1 LAETGSA
8 GTLIASSVLVP
19 LGIGL
24 IGVASFAWR
33 ALHIPNPLL
42 NVRLYADRAFTA
54 ASITTFC
61 LGAALF
67 GAMVLMPLYFQT
79 VRGES
84 AVTTGLLLIPQG
96 IGAAI
101 AMGLSGRAT
110 EKWGGGVTAAAGAL
124 ITLVATVPFVL
135 LGANT
140 SFVLIG
146 VAMIFRGF

>member
-42 NVRLYADRAFTA
+42 NVRLYSDRAFTA

-67 GAMVLMPLYFQT
+67 GAMILMPLYFQT

-84 AVTTGLLLIPQG
+84 AVTTGLLLMPQG
-96 IGAAI
+96 VGAAI
-101 AMGLSGRAT
+101 AMQLSARAT
-110 EKWGGGVTAAAGAL
+110 ERFGAGMTALGGAVVTMVATIPFALLGGG
-124 ITLVATVPFVL
+124 
-135 LGANT
+135 T
-140 SFVLIG
+140 SYYLIG
-146 VAMIFRGF
+146 AAM